1 MKLELKS
8 IKYSHFASR
17 ETYCF
22 EGVLYLEGKPFA
34 HVFNE
39 GQGGADSVHYHENSP
54 FIKKL
59 TEGGI
64 AWREKFQEIEEYFSS
79 LPKTDVG
86 KYDWAVE
93 GFDQTL
99 ESWCHN
105 QVCDYLTKK
114 DLKRLLKRCIVAQVL
129 EDNESRVVQW
139 NKPKNKPDWLL
150 KEHVKNKY
158 PSATILNDISELK
171 ALEIYRST

>member
-8 IKYSHFASR
+8 IKYCDFASQ

-22 EGVLYLEGKPFA
+22 EGVIYLDGKPFA
-34 HVFNE
+34 HVDND
-39 GQGGADSVHYHENSP
+39 GHGGADRVHTHQKFNGDWMDK
-54 FIKKL
+54 F
-59 TEGGI
+59 
-64 AWREKFQEIEEYFSS
+64 REVEAYFKS

-86 KYDWAVE
+86 KYEWAMD
-93 GFDQTL
+93 GFEQTL

-105 QVCDYLTKK
+105 QVCDHLTKK
-114 DLKRLLKRCIVAQVL
+114 DLRRLLKRCIVAQVQ

-158 PSATILNDISELK
+158 PSATILNDISEPQ
-171 ALEIYRST
+171 ALEIFRSI

>member
-8 IKYSHFASR
+8 IKYSHFASH

-22 EGVLYLEGKPFA
+22 EGVLYLDGKPFA

-39 GQGGADSVHYHENSP
+39 GQGGSDTVHDH
-54 FIKKL
+54 KKFK
-59 TEGGI
+59 GH
-64 AWREKFQEIEEYFSS
+64 WFKKYQEIEAYFKS

-86 KYDWAVE
+86 KYEWAMD
-93 GFDQTL
+93 GFEQTL
-99 ESWCHN
+99 ESWCHE
-105 QVCDYLTKK
+105 QVSEYLTKK
-114 DLKRLLKRCIVAQVL
+114 DLRRLLKRCIVAQVQ
-129 EDNESRVVQW
+129 ENNESRVVQW

-158 PSATILNDISELK
+158 PSATILNDISEPQ
-171 ALEIYRST
+171 ALEIYRSI